1 MKKIGLL
8 IPKTNLTVEYELQM
22 LFSKGYFDIEKSVF
36 YISKLD
42 YKTNYEEDKSKFLED
57 LATDINNK
65 KKDLEY
71 LDVDYNAFFCTTSA
85 LENGVEEINPAISL
99 IEESKLRNVKKC
111 LLITPYNDK
120 LGKEIMKMLED
131 NEIEVIKNINLDL
144 LHTADYFNYGI
155 NKLEKLIKENYL
167 NEYENIIISCTN
179 LPTISVIESLE
190 DRLNTQ
196 IISSNSSLFSKI
208 KRDNNI

>member
-8 IPKTNLTVEYELQM
+8 IPKTNLTVEYELQL

-42 YKTNYEEDKSKFLED
+42 YKTNYKEDKSKFLED

-65 KKDLEY
+65 KKNLKY
-71 LDVDYNAFFCTTSA
+71 LNVDYNAFFCTTSA
-85 LENGVEEINPAISL
+85 LENGVEEINPTISL

-120 LGKEIMKMLED
+120 LGKEIVKMLED
-131 NEIEVIKNINLDL
+131 NEIKVIKNINLNL
-144 LHTADYFNYGI
+144 LHTTDYFNYGI

-167 NEYENIIISCTN
+167 SEYENIIISCTN
-179 LPTISVIESLE
+179 LPTIEVIKSLE

>member
-42 YKTNYEEDKSKFLED
+42 YKTNYKKDKSKFLEE
-57 LATDINNK
+57 LAIDINNK

-85 LENGVEEINPAISL
+85 LENGVEEVNPTISL
-99 IEESKLRNVKKC
+99 IEESKIRNVKKC
-111 LLITPYNDK
+111 LLITPYNDQ
-120 LGKEIMKMLED
+120 LGKEIAKMLED
-131 NEIEVIKNINLDL
+131 NEIKVIKNINLAL

-179 LPTISVIESLE
+179 LPTIGVIENLE
-190 DRLNTQ
+190 YKLNAQ
-196 IISSNSSLFSKI
+196 IISSNSSLFAKI

>member
-22 LFSKGYFDIEKSVF
+22 LFSKGYFDVEKSVF

-42 YKTNYEEDKSKFLED
+42 YKTNYKEDKLKFLED

-65 KKDLEY
+65 KKDLKY

-120 LGKEIMKMLED
+120 LGKEIVKMLED

>member
-22 LFSKGYFDIEKSVF
+22 LFSKGYYDIEKSVF

-42 YKTNYEEDKSKFLED
+42 YKTNYKKDKSKFLNE
-57 LATDINNK
+57 LAIDINNK

-85 LENGVEEINPAISL
+85 LENGVEEINPTISL

-111 LLITPYNDK
+111 LLITPYNDQ
-120 LGKEIMKMLED
+120 LGKEIVKMLED
-131 NEIEVIKNINLDL
+131 NGIKVIKNINLDL

-179 LPTISVIESLE
+179 LPTIGVIENLE
-190 DRLNTQ
+190 YKLNTQ
-196 IISSNSSLFSKI
+196 IISSNSSLFAKI

>member
-65 KKDLEY
+65 KKDLKY

-179 LPTISVIESLE
+179 LPTISVIEGLE

>member
-22 LFSKGYFDIEKSVF
+22 LFSKGYFDVEKSVF

-42 YKTNYEEDKSKFLED
+42 YKTNYKEDKSKFLED

-65 KKDLEY
+65 KKDLKY
-71 LDVDYNAFFCTTSA
+71 LNVDYNAFFCTTSA
-85 LENGVEEINPAISL
+85 LENGVEEINPTISL

-120 LGKEIMKMLED
+120 LGKEIVKMLED

>member
-42 YKTNYEEDKSKFLED
+42 YKTNYKKDKSKFLEE
-57 LATDINNK
+57 LAIDINNK

-85 LENGVEEINPAISL
+85 LENGVEEVNPTISL
-99 IEESKLRNVKKC
+99 IEESKIRNVKKC
-111 LLITPYNDK
+111 LLITPYNDQ
-120 LGKEIMKMLED
+120 LGKEIVKMLED
-131 NEIEVIKNINLDL
+131 NGIKVIKNINLDL

-167 NEYENIIISCTN
+167 NEYDNIIISCTN
-179 LPTISVIESLE
+179 LPTIGVIENLE
-190 DRLNTQ
+190 YKLNTQ
-196 IISSNSSLFSKI
+196 IISSNSSLFAKI

>member
-22 LFSKGYFDIEKSVF
+22 LFSKGYFDVEKSVF

-42 YKTNYEEDKSKFLED
+42 YKTNYKEDKSKFLED

-65 KKDLEY
+65 KKDLKY

-85 LENGVEEINPAISL
+85 LENGVEEINPTISL

-120 LGKEIMKMLED
+120 LGKEIVKMLED

-179 LPTISVIESLE
+179 LQTISVIESLE

>member
-8 IPKTNLTVEYELQM
+8 IPKTNLTVEYELQL

-42 YKTNYEEDKSKFLED
+42 YKTNYKEDKSKFLED

-65 KKDLEY
+65 KKDLKY
-71 LDVDYNAFFCTTSA
+71 LNVDYNAFFCTTSA
-85 LENGVEEINPAISL
+85 LENGVEEINPTISL

-111 LLITPYNDK
+111 LLITPHNDK
-120 LGKEIMKMLED
+120 LGKEIVKMLED
-131 NEIEVIKNINLDL
+131 NEIKVIKNINLNL
-144 LHTADYFNYGI
+144 LHTTDYFNYGI

-167 NEYENIIISCTN
+167 SEYENIIISCTN
-179 LPTISVIESLE
+179 LPTIGVIKSLE

>member
-22 LFSKGYFDIEKSVF
+22 LFNKGYFDVKKSVF

-42 YKTNYEEDKSKFLED
+42 YKTNYEENKSKFLED
-57 LATDINNK
+57 LAIDINNK
-65 KKDLEY
+65 KKDLKY

-120 LGKEIMKMLED
+120 LGKEIVKMLED

>member
-42 YKTNYEEDKSKFLED
+42 YKTNYKEDKSKFLED
-57 LATDINNK
+57 LATDINSK

-85 LENGVEEINPAISL
+85 LENGVEEINPTISL

-111 LLITPYNDK
+111 LLITPYNGQ
-120 LGKEIMKMLED
+120 LGKEIVKMLED
-131 NEIEVIKNINLDL
+131 NGIKVIKNINLDL

-179 LPTISVIESLE
+179 LPTIGVIENLE
-190 DRLNTQ
+190 YKLNTQ
-196 IISSNSSLFSKI
+196 IVSSNSSLFAKI

>member
-22 LFSKGYFDIEKSVF
+22 LFSKGYFDVEKSVF

-42 YKTNYEEDKSKFLED
+42 YKTNYKEDKSKFLED

-65 KKDLEY
+65 KKDLKY

-120 LGKEIMKMLED
+120 LGKEIVKMLED

>member
-65 KKDLEY
+65 KKDLKY

-120 LGKEIMKMLED
+120 LGKKIMKMLED

>member
-42 YKTNYEEDKSKFLED
+42 YKTNYKENKTKFLED
-57 LATDINNK
+57 IATDINNK

-85 LENGVEEINPAISL
+85 LENGVEEVNPTISL
-99 IEESKLRNVKKC
+99 IEESKIKNVKKC

-120 LGKEIMKMLED
+120 LGTEIAKLLED
-131 NEIEVIKNINLDL
+131 NEIKVIKNINLDL
-144 LHTADYFNYGI
+144 LYTVDYFNYGI

-179 LPTISVIESLE
+179 LPTIGVIENLE
-190 DRLNTQ
+190 DKLNTQ
-196 IISSNSSLFSKI
+196 IISSNSSLFAKI

>member
-65 KKDLEY
+65 KKDLKY

-155 NKLEKLIKENYL
+155 NKLEKLIKGNYL

>member
-42 YKTNYEEDKSKFLED
+42 YKTNYKEDKPKFLED

-85 LENGVEEINPAISL
+85 LENGVEEVNPTISL
-99 IEESKLRNVKKC
+99 IEESKIRNVKKC

-120 LGKEIMKMLED
+120 LGKEIAKMLED
-131 NEIEVIKNINLDL
+131 NEIKVIKNINLDL

-179 LPTISVIESLE
+179 LPTIGVIESLE
-190 DRLNTQ
+190 YKLNTQ
-196 IISSNSSLFSKI
+196 IISSNSSLFAKI

>member
-42 YKTNYEEDKSKFLED
+42 YKTNYKEDKSKFLED

-85 LENGVEEINPAISL
+85 LENGVEEVNPTISL
-99 IEESKLRNVKKC
+99 IEESKIRNVKKC

-120 LGKEIMKMLED
+120 LGKELAKMLED
-131 NEIEVIKNINLDL
+131 NEIKVIKNINLDL

-167 NEYENIIISCTN
+167 NEYGNIIISCTN
-179 LPTISVIESLE
+179 LPTIGVIENLE
-190 DRLNTQ
+190 YKLNTQ
-196 IISSNSSLFSKI
+196 IISSNSSLFAKI

>member
-22 LFSKGYFDIEKSVF
+22 LFSKGYYDIEKSVF

-42 YKTNYEEDKSKFLED
+42 YKTNYKKDKSKFLKE
-57 LATDINNK
+57 LSIDINNK

-85 LENGVEEINPAISL
+85 LENGVEEINPTISL

-111 LLITPYNDK
+111 LLITPYNDQ
-120 LGKEIMKMLED
+120 LGKEIVKMLED
-131 NEIEVIKNINLDL
+131 NGIKVIKNINLDL

-155 NKLEKLIKENYL
+155 NKLEKLIK
-167 NEYENIIISCTN
+167 
-179 LPTISVIESLE
+179 
-190 DRLNTQ
+190 
-196 IISSNSSLFSKI
+196 KI
-208 KRDNNI
+208 T

>member
-65 KKDLEY
+65 KKDLKY

-85 LENGVEEINPAISL
+85 LENGIEEINPTISL

-111 LLITPYNDK
+111 LLTTPYNDT
-120 LGKEIMKMLED
+120 LGKEIVKMLED
-131 NEIEVIKNINLDL
+131 NAIEVIKNINLDL

-190 DRLNTQ
+190 GRLNTQ

-208 KRDNNI
+208 

>member
-8 IPKTNLTVEYELQM
+8 IPKTNLTVEYELQL

-42 YKTNYEEDKSKFLED
+42 YKTNYEKDKSKFLED

-65 KKDLEY
+65 KKDLKY

-85 LENGVEEINPAISL
+85 LENGIEEINPTISL

-120 LGKEIMKMLED
+120 LGKEIVKMLED

-190 DRLNTQ
+190 GRLNTQ

>member
-8 IPKTNLTVEYELQM
+8 IPKTNLTVEYELQL

-42 YKTNYEEDKSKFLED
+42 YKTNYKEDKSKFLED

-65 KKDLEY
+65 KKDLKY
-71 LDVDYNAFFCTTSA
+71 LNVDYNAFFCTTSA
-85 LENGVEEINPAISL
+85 LENGVEEINPTISL

-120 LGKEIMKMLED
+120 LGKEIVKMLED

-179 LPTISVIESLE
+179 LPTIGVIKSLE

>member
-42 YKTNYEEDKSKFLED
+42 YKTNYKEDKSKFLEE
-57 LATDINNK
+57 LAIDINNK

-85 LENGVEEINPAISL
+85 LENGVEEVNPTISL
-99 IEESKLRNVKKC
+99 IEESKIRNVKKC

-120 LGKEIMKMLED
+120 LGKELAKMLED
-131 NEIEVIKNINLDL
+131 NEIKVIKNINLDL

-179 LPTISVIESLE
+179 LPTIGVIENLE
-190 DRLNTQ
+190 YKLNTQ
-196 IISSNSSLFSKI
+196 IISSNSSLFAKI

>member
-42 YKTNYEEDKSKFLED
+42 YKTNYKEDKSKFLED
-57 LATDINNK
+57 LAIDINNK

-85 LENGVEEINPAISL
+85 LENGVEEVNPTISL
-99 IEESKLRNVKKC
+99 IEESKIRNVKKC

-120 LGKEIMKMLED
+120 LGKEIEKMLED
-131 NEIEVIKNINLDL
+131 NEIKVIKNINLDL

-155 NKLEKLIKENYL
+155 KKLEKLIKENYL
-167 NEYENIIISCTN
+167 NKYENIIISCTN
-179 LPTISVIESLE
+179 LPTIGVIENLE
-190 DRLNTQ
+190 YKLNTQ
-196 IISSNSSLFSKI
+196 IISSNSSLFAKI

>member
-8 IPKTNLTVEYELQM
+8 IPKTNLTVEYELQL

-42 YKTNYEEDKSKFLED
+42 YKTNYKEDKSKFLED

-65 KKDLEY
+65 KKDLKY
-71 LDVDYNAFFCTTSA
+71 LNVDYNAFFCTTSS
-85 LENGVEEINPAISL
+85 LENGVEEINPTISL

-120 LGKEIMKMLED
+120 LGKEIVKMLED
-131 NEIEVIKNINLDL
+131 NEIKVIKNINLNL
-144 LHTADYFNYGI
+144 LHTTDYFNYGI

-167 NEYENIIISCTN
+167 SEYENIIISCTN
-179 LPTISVIESLE
+179 LPTIGVIKSLE

>member
-22 LFSKGYFDIEKSVF
+22 FFSKGYFKIEKSVF

-42 YKTNYEEDKSKFLED
+42 YKTNYKEDKSKFLEE
-57 LATDINNK
+57 LAIDINNK

-71 LDVDYNAFFCTTSA
+71 LNVDYNAFFCTTSA
-85 LENGVEEINPAISL
+85 LENEVGEVNPIISL
-99 IEESKLRNVKKC
+99 IEESKIRNVKKC
-111 LLITPYNDK
+111 LLITPYNNK
-120 LGKEIMKMLED
+120 LGKEISKMLEE
-131 NEIEVIKNINLDL
+131 NGIKVIKNINLDL
-144 LHTADYFNYGI
+144 LHTADYFNYGV
-155 NKLEKLIKENYL
+155 NKLEKLIEENYL

-179 LPTISVIESLE
+179 LPTIGIIEELE
-190 DRLNTQ
+190 YKLNTQ
-196 IISSNSSLFSKI
+196 IISSNSSLFAKI

>member
-22 LFSKGYFDIEKSVF
+22 LFNKGYFDVEKSVF

-42 YKTNYEEDKSKFLED
+42 YKTSYKENKTKFLED
-57 LATDINNK
+57 IATDINNK

-71 LDVDYNAFFCTTSA
+71 LNVDYNVFFCTTSA
-85 LENGVEEINPAISL
+85 LENEVEEVNPTISL
-99 IEESKLRNVKKC
+99 IEESKLRNIKKC

-120 LGKEIMKMLED
+120 LGKKIAKILED
-131 NEIEVIKNINLDL
+131 NEIKVIKNINLNL

-155 NKLEKLIKENYL
+155 NKLEKLIQENYL
-167 NEYENIIISCTN
+167 KEYENIIISCTN
-179 LPTISVIESLE
+179 LPTIGVIENLE
-190 DRLNTQ
+190 DKLNTQ
-196 IISSNSSLFSKI
+196 IISSNSSLFAKI

>member
-22 LFSKGYFDIEKSVF
+22 LFNIGYYDIKKSVF
-36 YISKLD
+36 YVSKLD
-42 YKTNYEEDKSKFLED
+42 YKTNYKEDKSKFLED
-57 LATDINNK
+57 LAADIISK

-71 LDVDYNAFFCTTSA
+71 LNVDYSAFFCTTSA
-85 LENGVEEINPAISL
+85 IENGVKEVNPTISL
-99 IEESKLRNVKKC
+99 IEEAQLRNIEKC
-111 LLITPYNDK
+111 LLVTPYNDK
-120 LGKEIMKMLED
+120 LGKEIVNLLE
-131 NEIEVIKNINLDL
+131 NNKIKVMKNINLDL

-155 NKLEKLIKENYL
+155 NELENLLEKNYL
-167 NEYENIIISCTN
+167 KEYENIIISCTN
-179 LPTISVIESLE
+179 LPTISVIQKLE
-190 DRLNTQ
+190 KKLDTQ

>member
-8 IPKTNLTVEYELQM
+8 IPKTNLTVEYELQL

-42 YKTNYEEDKSKFLED
+42 YKTNYKEDKSKFLED

-65 KKDLEY
+65 KKNLKY
-71 LDVDYNAFFCTTSA
+71 LNVDYNAFFCTTSA
-85 LENGVEEINPAISL
+85 LENGVEEINPTISL

-120 LGKEIMKMLED
+120 LGKEIVKMLED
-131 NEIEVIKNINLDL
+131 NEIKVIKNINLNL
-144 LHTADYFNYGI
+144 LHTTDYFNYGI

-167 NEYENIIISCTN
+167 SEYENIIISCTN
-179 LPTISVIESLE
+179 LPTIGVIKSLE

>member
-22 LFSKGYFDIEKSVF
+22 LFSKGYFDVEKSVF

-42 YKTNYEEDKSKFLED
+42 YKTNYKEDKSKFLED

-65 KKDLEY
+65 KKDLKY

-85 LENGVEEINPAISL
+85 LENGVEEINPTISL

>member
-22 LFSKGYFDIEKSVF
+22 LFSKGYFDVKKSVF

-42 YKTNYEEDKSKFLED
+42 YKTNYEENKSKFLED

-65 KKDLEY
+65 KKDLKY

-85 LENGVEEINPAISL
+85 LENGVEEINPVISL
-99 IEESKLRNVKKC
+99 IDESKSRNVKKC

-120 LGKEIMKMLED
+120 LGKEIVKMLED

-196 IISSNSSLFSKI
+196 IISSNSSLFSII